1 LQYADIISHD
11 KFSPQLLALERE
23 QPLVKEAYH
32 KLGTEKVKS
41 LRYVKK
47 SIENALISLE
57 SDKTIE

>member
-1 LQYADIISHD
+1 LQYADIISD
-11 KFSPQLLALERE
+11 DRFSPQLLALERE

-41 LRYVKK
+41 LRFVKK